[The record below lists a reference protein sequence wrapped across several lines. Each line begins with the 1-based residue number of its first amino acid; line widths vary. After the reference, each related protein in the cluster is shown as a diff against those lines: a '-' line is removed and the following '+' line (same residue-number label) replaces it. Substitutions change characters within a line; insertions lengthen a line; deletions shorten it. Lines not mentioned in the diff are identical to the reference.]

1 MIQTPPFHVK
11 IQDSKLQEEETM
23 AFDGNFVHALIDE
36 LSILEKGK
44 INKIQQ
50 MDDTSLVFKIRSGRA
65 NHNLLISAHPMY
77 ARFHLTKQKYEF
89 PFNPP
94 MFLRVARKH
103 IEGGIIKEIRQ
114 LGNDRRV
121 EFHIQSRNEIGD
133 DVERILILEIMGRH
147 SNIII
152 TDEKYNIL
160 DGIKHL
166 TPNNNARTIMPGFTY
181 GAPPTAEKLN
191 PRTEEVDKL
200 PARIDFNSGKINKQI
215 LAAMEGF
222 SPLFVKEIEHRA
234 GHFTIRNIVSA
245 VKETMAAA
253 ENILPS
259 MYEQD
264 GKEVFYYTH
273 LEHLGEPVETFDT
286 LSELTDFYYHNRY
299 QTALIKQKANDYLN
313 VITREYERTERKIGK
328 LKDDLLEA
336 KEKDK
341 YQKYGE
347 LLTAYMHQVKP
358 YKDSVEVMDYYTNE
372 DISIPLDPNISPSDN
387 AQKYYS
393 RYNKLK
399 KRENAANEQ
408 LTQARADMEYFSRLL
423 HQMEEITTEE
433 EVDEIREELH
443 EEGIIRIKR
452 QQGAKKKKKRQIQ
465 LHEYRTTNGLTV
477 LVGKNNKQNDYLTA
491 RKAQNNHLWFHTKDI
506 PGSHVV
512 ITHPEDQVE
521 EQDIL
526 EAAMLASFFSKAKE
540 SESVPVDFTEIKHV
554 HKISG
559 AKPGFVTYTDQ
570 QTVFVTPEKKKADS
584 MKVK

>member
-1 MIQTPPFHVK
+1 
-11 IQDSKLQEEETM
+11 M
-23 AFDGNFVHALIDE
+23 AFDGNFIHALTHE
-36 LSILEKGK
+36 LNILEKGK

-50 MDDTSLVFKIRSGRA
+50 MDDTSLVFKIRSQGA
-65 NHNLLISAHPMY
+65 NHNLLVSAHPMY
-77 ARFHLTKQKYEF
+77 ARFHLTEQKYEF

-103 IEGGIIKEIRQ
+103 IEGGIITGIRQ
-114 LGNDRRV
+114 IGNDRRV

-133 DVERILILEIMGRH
+133 DVERILILEVMGRH

-166 TPNNNARTIMPGFTY
+166 TPNNNARTIMPGFPY

-191 PRTEEVDKL
+191 PRTDEIEKL
-200 PARIDFNSGKINKQI
+200 PARIDFNSGKVGKQI
-215 LAAMEGF
+215 ITAVEGF
-222 SPLFVKEIEHRA
+222 SPLFVKEIEHTA
-234 GHFTIRNIVSA
+234 GHFTNKNIVNA
-245 VKETMAAA
+245 VRETMAAA
-253 ENILPS
+253 EEISPS
-259 MYEQD
+259 IYD
-264 GKEVFYYTH
+264 NNGKEVFYFTK
-273 LEHLGEPVETFDT
+273 LRHLGEPGETFDT
-286 LSELTDFYYHNRY
+286 LSELVDHYYHNRY
-299 QTALIKQKANDYLN
+299 QTALVKQKANDYLN
-313 VITREYERTERKIGK
+313 VITREYERTGRKIEK
-328 LKDDLLEA
+328 LKDDLREA
-336 KEKDK
+336 GEKDI

-358 YKDSVEVMDYYTNE
+358 YEESVEVMDYYTNE
-372 DISIPLDPNISPSDN
+372 YISIPLNPNISPSDN

-399 KRENAANEQ
+399 KRESAASGQ
-408 LTQARADMEYFSRLL
+408 LDQARMDMEYFSRLL
-423 HQMEEITTEE
+423 HQMEEITTAE

-443 EEGIIRIKR
+443 EQGIIRIKR
-452 QQGAKKKKKRQIQ
+452 NNSAKKKKKRQIQ

-477 LVGKNNKQNDYLTA
+477 LVGKNNKQNDYLTS

-512 ITHPEDQVE
+512 ITHPEEQIED
-521 EQDIL
+521 QDIL
-526 EAAMLASFFSKAKE
+526 EAAILASYFSKAKA
-540 SESVPVDFTEIKHV
+540 SESVPVDFTEIRHV

-570 QTVFVTPEKKKADS
+570 QTVFVTPEKKKVES
-584 MKVK
+584 MEVK

>member
-1 MIQTPPFHVK
+1 
-11 IQDSKLQEEETM
+11 M
-23 AFDGNFVHALIDE
+23 AFDGNFVHAIIDE

-50 MDDTSLVFKIRSGRA
+50 MDDTSLVFKIRSQRS

-77 ARFHLTKQKYEF
+77 ARFHLTEQKYEF

-103 IEGGIIKEIRQ
+103 IEGGIIKDIRQ
-114 LGNDRRV
+114 IGNDRRV

-160 DGIKHL
+160 EGIKHL
-166 TPNNNARTIMPGFTY
+166 TPNNNARTIMPGFMY
-181 GAPPTAEKLN
+181 QAPPTAEKLN
-191 PRTEEVDKL
+191 PRTEDIEKL
-200 PARIDFNSGKINKQI
+200 PVRIDFNSGRINRQI
-215 LAAMEGF
+215 LGAVEGF
-222 SPLFVKEIEHRA
+222 SPLFVKEIEHTA
-234 GHFTIRNIVSA
+234 GHFTIRNMVPA
-245 VKETMAAA
+245 VKETLSKA
-253 ENILPS
+253 EDIYPAI
-259 MYEQD
+259 YEND
-264 GKEVFYYTH
+264 GREVFYYTR
-273 LEHLGEPVETFDT
+273 LSHLGEPEETFDT
-286 LSELTDFYYHNRY
+286 ISELVDHYYHNRY
-299 QTALIKQKANDYLN
+299 HTALIKQKANDYLN

-336 KEKDK
+336 AEKDEF
-341 YQKYGE
+341 QKYGE

-358 YKDSVEVMDYYTNE
+358 YEDSVEVLDYYTDE
-372 DISIPLDPNISPSDN
+372 KVSIPLDPNISPSDN

-399 KRENAANEQ
+399 KRETAASEQ
-408 LTQARADMEYFSRLL
+408 LDQARMDMEYFTSLL
-423 HQMEEITTEE
+423 HQMEEISTEE

-443 EEGIIRIKR
+443 EEGIIKVKR
-452 QQGAKKKKKRQIQ
+452 NQGAKKKNKRRIQ
-465 LHEYRTTNGLTV
+465 LHEYKTSNGLTV
-477 LVGKNNKQNDYLTA
+477 LVGKNNKQNDYLTS

-512 ITHPEDQVE
+512 ITHPENQIE

-570 QTVFVTPEKKKADS
+570 QTVFVTPDRKKVDS
-584 MKVK
+584 MEVKH